1 MQQINMKLASWP
13 FSYGFQLPPE
23 VRPSFAG
30 RRRLKKT
37 GGSWAWHLKSSPTT
51 VRWWWSPSNKML
63 GPSKTWHIW
72 QAYMAF
78 SQWFVAQSGTKF
90 VGFEIK
96 PNLSGAGIWNLA
108 DSPISR
114 PFEMRKSTIGVEETL
129 HFFFQDERLHNS
141 PVAVS
146 KQILGY
152 YDW

>member
-30 RRRLKKT
+30 RRRLKKLVEVGPGT
-37 GGSWAWHLKSSPTT
+37 WRVHQQPWGGDDCHQTRCLDP
-51 VRWWWSPSNKML
+51 PNM
-63 GPSKTWHIW
+63 
-72 QAYMAF
+72 AYMAGTSAF

-129 HFFFQDERLHNS
+129 HFFFQDERLHSS